1 MEIFK
6 LGEVGPPKDDDFQRF
21 KTMAMDENHWKRRY
35 RKKNTEV
42 YTRSTPHTS
51 MKMIKVVAIFPDISS
66 HIIYDM
72 MHDNTYRSLWDNT
85 MRESTP
91 ICRIT
96 WNCYIEHFGFRAPF
110 AFSNRDFVLLRAWKQ
125 YEHEYIIY
133 NRSVFHKKVPPRSEY
148 VRAITYITGYVITAL
163 SSTSCQLIYLT
174 QNDPRGDIPSWAIN
188 LATTKVCPRL
198 VKTLHQAA
206 LKYPIWKAQNYPNF
220 KPWRNIEQQDKT
232 IPELCSNDI
241 LNEPDF
247 SLKKIHEKRVTKE
260 GALKEIGLP
269 VDTKIDED
277 SS

>member
-125 YEHEYIIY
+125 YEHEYIITIDLFFIRKY
-133 NRSVFHKKVPPRSEY
+133 HQDQS
-148 VRAITYITGYVITAL
+148 I
-163 SSTSCQLIYLT
+163 STSCQLIYLT